1 LRQNNER
8 DQTDVKFL
16 LIATAI
22 VFAAATTAATSAQA
36 RSLDAI
42 ISAGEIR
49 VGVNPSFAP
58 AAMYDDK
65 NELVGFDIDV
75 SNKLAAM
82 LGVKVSYVIV
92 ESASRVPFLTSGRI
106 DMVLGGLT
114 RTPDRAKLVGFTLPI
129 MTETLGA
136 LTIEGKPFQ
145 KLADLNKET
154 VTLAEIRGT
163 TPIPWI
169 AQNLPKAKLLLLDNH
184 PDVLRAVAQG
194 RADAVIDD
202 LASLGT
208 IAKSIDAKWKPLEDH
223 ASDVDWDCIGV
234 NTADTTLKD
243 WLNVALFNL
252 ESAGF
257 VQDSYR
263 KWFGFD
269 MAAPIP
275 VSPYF

>member
-1 LRQNNER
+1 MR
-8 DQTDVKFL
+8 FL
-16 LIATAI
+16 LIAAALVLATA
-22 VFAAATTAATSAQA
+22 TAQA

-49 VGVNPSFAP
+49 VGVNPNFAP

-65 NELVGFDIDV
+65 NELVGFDVDV
-75 SNKLAAM
+75 ANKLGAM
-82 LGVKVSYVIV
+82 LGVKVAFVVV

-106 DMVLGGLT
+106 DIVLGGLT

-129 MTETLGA
+129 MTESLGA
-136 LTIEGKPFQ
+136 LTLEGKPFS
-145 KLADLNKET
+145 KLADLNKED

-208 IAKSIDAKWKPLEDH
+208 IAKSIDAKWKPLADH
-223 ASDVDWDCIGV
+223 AADVDWDCIGV
-234 NTADTTLKD
+234 NQADVTLKD
-243 WLNVALFNL
+243 WLNVALFSL

-269 MAAPIP
+269 MAAPLP
-275 VSPYF
+275 VTPYF

>member
-1 LRQNNER
+1 MRS
-8 DQTDVKFL
+8 L
-16 LIATAI
+16 LIAAMLLLSAVT
-22 VFAAATTAATSAQA
+22 AQA

-42 ISAGEIR
+42 ISAGQIN
-49 VGVNPSFAP
+49 VGVNPNFAP

-65 NELVGFDIDV
+65 NELVGFDVDV
-75 SNKLAAM
+75 ATKLATM
-82 LGVKVSYVIV
+82 LGVKPNFVIV

-106 DMVLGGLT
+106 DIVLGGLT

-129 MTETLGA
+129 MTESLGA
-136 LTIEGKPFQ
+136 LTIEGKPFK
-145 KLADLNKET
+145 KLADLNQDS

-169 AQNLPKAKLLLLDNH
+169 QANLPKAKLLLLDNH

-202 LASLGT
+202 LASLGV
-208 IAKSIDAKWKPLEDH
+208 IAKTIDAKWTPLADH
-223 ASDVDWDCIGV
+223 AADVDWDCIGV
-234 NTADTTLKD
+234 NQADTTLKD

-252 ESAGF
+252 ESGGF

-269 MAAPIP
+269 MAAPLP

>member
-1 LRQNNER
+1 
-8 DQTDVKFL
+8 VKFL
-16 LIATAI
+16 LII
-22 VFAAATTAATSAQA
+22 AAFLLTAATAQA

-42 ISAGEIR
+42 IAAGEIR

-65 NELVGFDIDV
+65 NELVGFDVDV
-75 SNKLAAM
+75 SNKLASM
-82 LGVKVSYVIV
+82 LGVKATFVIV

-106 DMVLGGLT
+106 DIVLGGLT
-114 RTPDRAKLVGFTLPI
+114 RTPDRAKLVSFTVPI

-136 LTIEGKPFQ
+136 LTIEGKPFA
-145 KLADLNKET
+145 KLADLNKDS

-163 TPIPWI
+163 TPIAWI

-208 IAKSIDAKWKPLEDH
+208 IAKSIDAKWKPLADH

-234 NTADTTLKD
+234 NNADTTLKD
-243 WLNVALFNL
+243 WLNVALFSM

-275 VSPYF
+275 ITPYF

>member
-1 LRQNNER
+1 M
-8 DQTDVKFL
+8 KFL
-16 LIATAI
+16 LIAAVF
-22 VFAAATTAATSAQA
+22 VFAAATAQA

-42 ISAGEIR
+42 IAAGEIR

-65 NELVGFDIDV
+65 NELVGFDVDV

-82 LGVKVSYVIV
+82 LGVKATFVTV

-106 DMVLGGLT
+106 DIVLGGLT
-114 RTPDRAKLVGFTLPI
+114 RTPDRAKLVGFTVPI

-136 LTIEGKPFQ
+136 LTIEGKPFT
-145 KLADLNKET
+145 KLADLNKDS

-163 TPIPWI
+163 TPIAWI
-169 AQNLPKAKLLLLDNH
+169 AQNLPKAKVLLLDNH

-234 NTADTTLKD
+234 NNADTTLKD
-243 WLNVALFNL
+243 WLNVALFSM

-275 VSPYF
+275 ITPYF